1 MKTKRYL
8 IPSPVL
14 LFLLLVNSTVW
25 SGVIYDYN
33 VNVEYDQ
40 HERYVS
46 SFEDL
51 TKILIIKQGILR
63 EMTHNLRYKKKTH
76 RANVLYL
83 QLQADF
89 KILIKKGIVKLKTM
103 NITISG
109 NSIKTINFLKK
120 PISKNYQLFMLLI
133 LALMSCYT
141 KSKLFALPINRKRN

>member
-63 EMTHNLRYKKKTH
+63 EMTHNLR
-76 RANVLYL
+76 
-83 QLQADF
+83 
-89 KILIKKGIVKLKTM
+89 
-103 NITISG
+103 
-109 NSIKTINFLKK
+109 
-120 PISKNYQLFMLLI
+120 
-133 LALMSCYT
+133 
-141 KSKLFALPINRKRN
+141 